1 MTVGISDLT
10 QLKTCGMIKYSSPTC
25 SCTNYLELNQKTSLF
40 GMENNV
46 INFEPLPLKEQENGK
61 KLWIINGYRVW
72 AENYQQALELA
83 AIIDKL

>member
-1 MTVGISDLT
+1 
-10 QLKTCGMIKYSSPTC
+10 
-25 SCTNYLELNQKTSLF
+25 
-40 GMENNV
+40 MENNTM
-46 INFEPLPLKEQENGK
+46 NFEPLPLKEQENGK